1 MGNWSRQ
8 FETRYIDPARD
19 IVKKLIA
26 VQNGDDGCGIDIAG
40 CNLNV
45 CVDTGRDEAEIP
57 WDSNSPISRLYSKR
71 SCYIESGQIIDETNN
86 YFDSECNAEWDPTTL
101 TDGDKCNDEALN
113 QGRVYSM
120 LNWGIVTSGGLDS
133 ES

>member
-71 SCYIESGQIIDETNN
+71 SCYIEHGEVIDEENF
-86 YFDSECNAEWDPTTL
+86 YFDS
-101 TDGDKCNDEALN
+101 KCN
-113 QGRVYSM
+113 GP
-120 LNWGIVTSGGLDS
+120 TSSNGGLISIADGS
-133 ES
+133 DPCCNEQIARCFI